1 MPQDAERVAAPD
13 GPDGPDGPAAGRPAG
28 RALAGV
34 GRPASVQDAIRRD
47 IIAGVLTPGARVTES
62 SLAHRYDVSRVPVR
76 EALRGLES
84 EGFIDSLPHVGS
96 RVAPIPVHDADDLF
110 AVREALEVSTARSAA
125 RRAATLYS
133 GDESP
138 EDWWR
143 TRREIAAL
151 LDAGDAHV
159 ATDDL
164 DLLVPLNDQIHLG
177 IAELSGSATMTR
189 LLRQLSWKIEWL
201 YAADVQPRGK
211 RLWPEHRVIVG
222 AIDAG
227 DGERAAALMAAHVR
241 ESRIGYLLRY
251 GVTTPSSDP
260 VVAAAVEERR
270 AAGRR

>member
-1 MPQDAERVAAPD
+1 M
-13 GPDGPDGPAAGRPAG
+13 
-28 RALAGV
+28 
-34 GRPASVQDAIRRD
+34 SVQDAIRRD
-47 IIAGVLTPGARVTES
+47 IIAGVLVPGARVTES
-62 SLAHRYDVSRVPVR
+62 ALAQRYDVSRVPVR

-84 EGFIDSLPHVGS
+84 EGFVDSLPHVGS

-125 RRAATLYS
+125 RRAANLYT
-133 GDESP
+133 GVESP
-138 EDWWR
+138 DDWWR
-143 TRREIAAL
+143 IRREIAAL
-151 LDAGDAHV
+151 LDAGDGFA
-159 ATDDL
+159 AAADL
-164 DLLVPLNDQIHLG
+164 DPLVALNDQLHLR
-177 IAELSGSATMTR
+177 IAELSGSATLTR

-201 YAADVQPRGK
+201 YAADAQPRGK
-211 RLWPEHRVIVG
+211 RLWPEHRVLVS

-270 AAGRR
+270 QARGR

>member
-1 MPQDAERVAAPD
+1 MPQGAERAA
-13 GPDGPDGPAAGRPAG
+13 GSGTGPA
-28 RALAGV
+28 
-34 GRPASVQDAIRRD
+34 RPASVQDAIRRD

-62 SLAHRYDVSRVPVR
+62 SLAQRYDVSRVPVR

-84 EGFIDSLPHVGS
+84 EGFVDSLPHVGS
-96 RVAPIPVHDADDLF
+96 RVAPLPVHDADDLF
-110 AVREALEVSTARSAA
+110 AIRETLEVSTARSAA
-125 RRAATLYS
+125 RRAAALWS
-133 GDESP
+133 GDEGP

-159 ATDDL
+159 AADDL
-164 DLLVPLNDQIHLG
+164 DPLVAINDQLHLA

-201 YAADVQPRGK
+201 YGADRESRGK
-211 RLWPEHRVIVG
+211 RLWPEHRVIVS

-251 GVTTPSSDP
+251 GIETPSSDP
-260 VVAAAVEERR
+260 VVAAAVEARR
-270 AAGRR
+270 RAGRR

>member
-1 MPQDAERVAAPD
+1 MPRDAEDTA
-13 GPDGPDGPAAGRPAG
+13 RP
-28 RALAGV
+28 V
-34 GRPASVQDAIRRD
+34 SVQDAIRRD
-47 IIAGVLTPGARVTES
+47 IIAGVLIPGARVTES
-62 SLAHRYDVSRVPVR
+62 ALAQRYDVSRVPVR

-84 EGFIDSLPHVGS
+84 EGFVDSLPHVGS

-125 RRAATLYS
+125 RRAANLYT
-133 GDESP
+133 GVESP
-138 EDWWR
+138 DDWWR
-143 TRREIAAL
+143 IRREIAAL
-151 LDAGDAHV
+151 LDAGDGFV
-159 ATDDL
+159 AAADL
-164 DLLVPLNDQIHLG
+164 DPLVALNDQLHLR

-201 YAADVQPRGK
+201 YAADAQPRGK
-211 RLWPEHRVIVG
+211 RLWPEHRVLVS

-270 AAGRR
+270 QARGR

>member
-1 MPQDAERVAAPD
+1 MPLSPDEPALADVVPDAGVPD
-13 GPDGPDGPAAGRPAG
+13 AGVPAGVIVPARGRP
-28 RALAGV
+28 V
-34 GRPASVQDAIRRD
+34 SVQDAIRRD
-47 IIAGVLTPGARVTES
+47 IIAGVLTPGARVTEA
-62 SLAHRYDVSRVPVR
+62 SLAQRYDVSRVPVR

-84 EGFIDSLPHVGS
+84 EGFIDSRPHVGS

-125 RRAATLYS
+125 RRAASLYS

-143 TRREIAAL
+143 IRREIAAL
-151 LDAGDAHV
+151 LDTGDAHV
-159 ATDDL
+159 AAGDL
-164 DLLVPLNDQIHLG
+164 DPLVGINDQIHIR

-211 RLWPEHRVIVG
+211 RLWPDHRVIVG

-227 DGERAAALMAAHVR
+227 DGERAATLMAAHVR
-241 ESRIGYLLRY
+241 ASRIGYLLRY

-260 VVAAAVEERR
+260 VVAAEVARR
-270 AAGRR
+270 RV

>member
-1 MPQDAERVAAPD
+1 VPLSPDEPALAAVV
-13 GPDGPDGPAAGRPAG
+13 PAG
-28 RALAGV
+28 

-47 IIAGVLTPGARVTES
+47 IIAGVLTPGARVTEA
-62 SLAHRYDVSRVPVR
+62 SLAQRYDVSRVPVR

-84 EGFIDSLPHVGS
+84 EGFIDSRPHVGS
-96 RVAPIPVHDADDLF
+96 RVAPIPVPDADDLF
-110 AVREALEVSTARSAA
+110 AVRETLEVSTARSAA
-125 RRAATLYS
+125 RRAAALYS

-143 TRREIAAL
+143 IRREIATL

-159 ATDDL
+159 AAGDL
-164 DLLVPLNDQIHLG
+164 DPLVGINDQIHIA

-201 YAADVQPRGK
+201 YAAEVQPRGK
-211 RLWPEHRVIVG
+211 RLWPDHRVIVG

-227 DGERAAALMAAHVR
+227 DGERAATLMAAHVR

-260 VVAAAVEERR
+260 VVAAEVARR
-270 AAGRR
+270 RSADGA

>member
-1 MPQDAERVAAPD
+1 M
-13 GPDGPDGPAAGRPAG
+13 
-28 RALAGV
+28 
-34 GRPASVQDAIRRD
+34 SVQDAIRRD
-47 IIAGVLTPGARVTES
+47 IIAGVLIPGARVTES
-62 SLAHRYDVSRVPVR
+62 ALAQRYDVSRVPVR

-84 EGFIDSLPHVGS
+84 EGFVDSLPHVGS

-125 RRAATLYS
+125 RRAANLYT
-133 GDESP
+133 GVESP
-138 EDWWR
+138 DDWWR
-143 TRREIAAL
+143 IRREIAAL
-151 LDAGDAHV
+151 LDAGDGFV
-159 ATDDL
+159 AAADL
-164 DLLVPLNDQIHLG
+164 DPLVALNDQLHLR

-201 YAADVQPRGK
+201 YAADAQPRGK
-211 RLWPEHRVIVG
+211 RLWPEHRVLVS

-270 AAGRR
+270 QARGR

>member
-1 MPQDAERVAAPD
+1 MPQGAE
-13 GPDGPDGPAAGRPAG
+13 
-28 RALAGV
+28 
-34 GRPASVQDAIRRD
+34 RPASVQDAIRRD
-47 IIAGVLTPGARVTES
+47 IIAGVLTPGARVTET
-62 SLAHRYDVSRVPVR
+62 SLATRYEVSRVPVR

-84 EGFIDSLPHVGS
+84 EGFIDSRPHVGS

-125 RRAATLYS
+125 RRAAALYS
-133 GDESP
+133 GDENP

-143 TRREIAAL
+143 ARRAIAGL
-151 LDAGDAHV
+151 LDAGDAYV
-159 ATDDL
+159 AAGDL
-164 DLLVPLNDQIHLG
+164 DPLVTLNDQLHIAV
-177 IAELSGSATMTR
+177 AELSGSATMTR

-201 YAADVQPRGK
+201 YAADAQPRGK

-260 VVAAAVEERR
+260 AVASEVTRR
-270 AAGRR
+270 RSAGR

>member
-1 MPQDAERVAAPD
+1 MPLSSDE
-13 GPDGPDGPAAGRPAG
+13 PALADPVPTGGLPTGGRP
-28 RALAGV
+28 V
-34 GRPASVQDAIRRD
+34 SVQDAIRRD
-47 IIAGVLTPGARVTES
+47 IIAGVLTPGARITEA
-62 SLAHRYDVSRVPVR
+62 SLAQRYDVSRVPVR

-84 EGFIDSLPHVGS
+84 EGFIDSRPHVGS

-110 AVREALEVSTARSAA
+110 AVREALEVATARSAA
-125 RRAATLYS
+125 RRAAALYS

-138 EDWWR
+138 ESWWH

-159 ATDDL
+159 AADDL
-164 DLLVPLNDQIHLG
+164 DPLVAINDQIHIA

-201 YAADVQPRGK
+201 YAAAVQPRGK
-211 RLWPEHRVIVG
+211 RLWPEHRVIVS

-270 AAGRR
+270 TASTGVARA